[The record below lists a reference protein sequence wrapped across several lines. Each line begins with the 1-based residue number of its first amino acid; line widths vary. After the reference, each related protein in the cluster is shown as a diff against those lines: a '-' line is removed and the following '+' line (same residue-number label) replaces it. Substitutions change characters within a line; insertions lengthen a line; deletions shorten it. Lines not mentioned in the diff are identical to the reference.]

1 MRSITRS
8 LSAAKDF
15 VKRQQ
20 RDWVITVI
28 RTSLERFSY
37 QTIYP
42 YLSVYIVALGAT
54 ATQLG
59 LVNSIGMIVSGIAA
73 PLVGVYVDRTGP
85 KRFYLLGIGFLG
97 ISYFTYG
104 VARSWPTTIAA
115 MAVYWL
121 GSSISQQSCATV
133 CGNCLLSEDRA
144 TGMTICES
152 IAAGVLGMAG
162 PALGAWMVTCFGG
175 TNVAGIRPVF
185 FFCLAITTATF
196 IIVLTKL
203 SNTGWRSANVAKAN
217 LLRDLHQV
225 FKEGSH
231 LKKWLA
237 ITTISTL
244 PLAMVFPFFQL
255 YAYERKG
262 ATAFVLGVMVTAS
275 ALVSIVFAIPLG
287 VLADRIG
294 RKRVLYA
301 TAPLFWAS
309 NVLLL
314 VSPNTGTLI
323 IAGSLQGFY
332 NITVPIGGAMERELV
347 PPEQMG
353 RWIGIGRFFRM
364 TVTGC
369 MALVCGIVWDKV
381 GPEYVFLIFV
391 ALDLGLRIPLL
402 CRLPETLGARSGR
415 QSSRHEV

>member
-28 RTSLERFSY
+28 RTSLEKFSY
-37 QTIYP
+37 QTVYP
-42 YLSVYIVALGAT
+42 YLSVYVVALGAT
-54 ATQLG
+54 ATELG

-85 KRFYLLGIGFLG
+85 KRFYLLGIGLLA
-97 ISYFTYG
+97 ISYLTYG

-121 GSSISQQSCATV
+121 GFSISQHSCATI
-133 CGNCLLSEDRA
+133 CGNCLLNEDRA

-152 IAAGVLGMAG
+152 IAAGALGMAG

-203 SNTGWRSANVAKAN
+203 SNTGWRRVDVAKASPV
-217 LLRDLHQV
+217 RDLHQV

-237 ITTISTL
+237 ITTIYTL
-244 PLAMVFPFFQL
+244 PLAMVFPFFPL
-255 YAYERKG
+255 YAHERKG
-262 ATAFVLGVMVTAS
+262 ATAFVLGMMITAS
-275 ALVSIVFAIPLG
+275 ALVSMVFAIPLG
-287 VLADRIG
+287 RLADKIG
-294 RKRVLYA
+294 RKKVLYV

-309 NVLLL
+309 SILLL
-314 VSPNTGTLI
+314 ASPNVGTLI
-323 IAGSLQGFY
+323 TAGGLQGFY
-332 NITVPIGGAMERELV
+332 YIAVPIGGAMERELV

-369 MALVCGIVWDKV
+369 MALLCGIIWDKV
-381 GPEYVFLIFV
+381 GPQYVLLLFV

-402 CRLPETLGARSGR
+402 SRLPETLGARSGR
-415 QSSRHEV
+415 